1 MEEMKK
7 EVSASKSNKG
17 KGQMKGVWSII
28 DNNNHTK
35 PIWIR
40 MGTAYVNKD
49 SSLNVYL
56 EAAPKSFKLHIRDL
70 DPEKLG
76 SNKKAG

>member
-7 EVSASKSNKG
+7 EFKNSSKG
-17 KGQMKGVWSII
+17 KGQMKGVWSIV
-28 DNNNHTK
+28 DSNSHGK

-40 MGTAYVNKD
+40 MGTAYVNRD

-70 DPEKLG
+70 DPEKLSG
-76 SNKKAG
+76 GKKID

>member
-7 EVSASKSNKG
+7 EALTASQKG

-28 DNNNHTK
+28 DNNNRTK